1 MDSKLSRVK
10 LTTVV
15 VGDNSRFC
23 RSKIQEVTVTEVGTL
38 LSLLLNGHFA
48 KTYLDYFQTVF
59 MGDACF
65 DRASLHKVTFAKVTF
80 VGKVNFGGAT
90 LTAVRFVDCIFK
102 DSVSWDFVKGGKDVR
117 FENVLFEGGV
127 SYERSSLAKVLISMP
142 SAESSPLKLSDDLQ
156 SMIDATDKIAV
167 DEDMPVEASEEDE
180 ASDDEYYYEYDDV
193 GEDLDEDNYADEN
206 EGDEVEE
213 ATGGDE
219 EL

>member
-1 MDSKLSRVK
+1 M
-10 LTTVV
+10 
-15 VGDNSRFC
+15 
-23 RSKIQEVTVTEVGTL
+23 RSITPSIFRIRL
-38 LSLLLNGHFA
+38 LSLSIPCL
-48 KTYLDYFQTVF
+48 Q
-59 MGDACF
+59 
-65 DRASLHKVTFAKVTF
+65 
-80 VGKVNFGGAT
+80 
-90 LTAVRFVDCIFK
+90 
-102 DSVSWDFVKGGKDVR
+102 
-117 FENVLFEGGV
+117 
-127 SYERSSLAKVLISMP
+127 P

>member
-90 LTAVRFVDCIFK
+90 LTAVRFVDVGYSRKRVQWVLPNFFTSFYDRRCHG
-102 DSVSWDFVKGGKDVR
+102 SVFSRTPSPGTLSRAAKMLGLRTFSSKG
-117 FENVLFEGGV
+117 
-127 SYERSSLAKVLISMP
+127 
-142 SAESSPLKLSDDLQ
+142 
-156 SMIDATDKIAV
+156 
-167 DEDMPVEASEEDE
+167 ASHTRGR
-180 ASDDEYYYEYDDV
+180 A
-193 GEDLDEDNYADEN
+193 
-206 EGDEVEE
+206 
-213 ATGGDE
+213 
-219 EL
+219 

>member
-1 MDSKLSRVK
+1 
-10 LTTVV
+10 
-15 VGDNSRFC
+15 
-23 RSKIQEVTVTEVGTL
+23 
-38 LSLLLNGHFA
+38 
-48 KTYLDYFQTVF
+48 
-59 MGDACF
+59 
-65 DRASLHKVTFAKVTF
+65 
-80 VGKVNFGGAT
+80 
-90 LTAVRFVDCIFK
+90 
-102 DSVSWDFVKGGKDVR
+102 
-117 FENVLFEGGV
+117 
-127 SYERSSLAKVLISMP
+127 MP